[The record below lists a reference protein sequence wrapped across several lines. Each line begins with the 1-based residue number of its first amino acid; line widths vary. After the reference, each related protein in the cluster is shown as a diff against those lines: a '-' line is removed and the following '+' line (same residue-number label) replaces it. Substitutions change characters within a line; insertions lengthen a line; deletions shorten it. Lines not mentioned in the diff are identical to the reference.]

1 MAALSVK
8 FMIGHTSTARSGH
21 RRLEDARL
29 QRRHLAGD
37 RRAATELAE
46 RYLPLARRLAL
57 RYRHRGE
64 PIDDLIQVASV
75 GLVNALQRWDPDRG
89 TTFATFAV
97 PTILGELRRYFR
109 DSTWAVRPPR
119 SAQELSLAVSKA
131 RDRLWQE
138 GSRAPTVAEIAG
150 LIGRSQEEVLT
161 GLEAGAAHNAE
172 SLDIPVVEGGDE
184 TITAVDVLGE
194 HDAGYGRVE
203 DAMVLDQVI
212 ATLDEPAREVVR
224 LRFLEDLLQRDIAQ
238 RLGCSQ
244 MQVSR
249 ILRDSL
255 SMLGLSPGLAR

>member
-1 MAALSVK
+1 MR
-8 FMIGHTSTARSGH
+8 GNPSTARSGH

-29 QRRHLAGD
+29 QRRQLNGD
-37 RRAATELAE
+37 RQAAAELAE
-46 RYLPLARRLAL
+46 RYLPLARRLAF
-57 RYRHRGE
+57 RYRNRGE
-64 PIDDLIQVASV
+64 PIDDLFQVACV

-97 PTILGELRRYFR
+97 PTILGELRRHFR
-109 DSTWAVRPPR
+109 DRTWAVKPPR
-119 SAQELSLAVSKA
+119 SAQELSLAVGKA

-150 LIGRSQEEVLT
+150 LIGSSQEQVLAA
-161 GLEAGAAHNAE
+161 LEAGAAHSAE
-172 SLDIPVVEGGDE
+172 SLDVPAVEGGDAS
-184 TITAVDVLGE
+184 ITALDVLGE

-203 DAMVLDQVI
+203 NAMALDQVI
-212 ATLDEPAREVVR
+212 ATLDEQAREVVR
-224 LRFLEDLLQRDIAQ
+224 LRFLEDLLQREIAQ

-255 SMLGLSPGLAR
+255 RTLGLSPSLAR